1 MTLNEAKEKIQAEL
15 DRAKASL
22 ASLAVTAKDE
32 IQETKNDTA
41 DGTETVFLFG
51 ALAIYTEGMSD
62 DDTLLVPLEAELDA
76 DGGVVAESLDTAAV
90 EFARRV
96 NDIKARLEGAV
107 DLGAEITLLSHEVDE
122 ELERKYEE
130 RLARL
135 NATMKRNI
143 IMALVTAALFAVIAV
158 ILIIIGKLQ

>member
-1 MTLNEAKEKIQAEL
+1 MTVNEAKDIIQAEL
-15 DRAKASL
+15 DEAKSALSSL
-22 ASLAVTAKDE
+22 AITVKDE
-32 IQETKNDTA
+32 IQETKNDTD

-51 ALAIYTEGMSD
+51 ALAIYAEGMKD

-76 DGGVVAESLDTAAV
+76 DGGVACESLNAARA
-90 EFARRV
+90 EFSRKVAS
-96 NDIKARLEGAV
+96 IKARLEGAS
-107 DLGAEITLLSHEVDE
+107 DLSAEITLLSHEVDE

-143 IMALVTAALFAVIAV
+143 IMALATAAIFAVIAV
-158 ILIIIGKLQ
+158 IFIIIGNL